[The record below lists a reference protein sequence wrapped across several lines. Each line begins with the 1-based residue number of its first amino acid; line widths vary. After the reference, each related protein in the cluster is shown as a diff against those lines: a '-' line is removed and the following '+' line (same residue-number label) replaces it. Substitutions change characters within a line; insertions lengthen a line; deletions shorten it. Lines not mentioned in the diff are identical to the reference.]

1 MVKYSNKKCPP
12 GVICFE
18 NITLTII
25 IILLVI
31 FGYLFYVNISKS
43 KGSSGQKIII
53 NQDVEERKSNS
64 PGYGIGFGSLASWLS
79 TPSYPYNNL
88 PIDTLY
94 NPLVPPLRDE
104 RYLVGDLVYAVP
116 PGRVPIN
123 VATSAVETSYRQIG
137 ILTPLNNSSKD
148 NILQLMGRPLFVR
161 RSKYQYY
168 AISNQHNN
176 VKLPVSVKGRSALND
191 NGVDELYNGDTV
203 YVEGYNQA
211 FKVTKYDDD
220 TIKYLPYI

>member
-1 MVKYSNKKCPP
+1 MAKFSNNKKCPP

-18 NITLTII
+18 NITLII
-25 IILLVI
+25 FVLLFII
-31 FGYLFYVNISKS
+31 FGYLFYVNVSRS
-43 KGSSGQKIII
+43 NSPNNSKIII
-53 NQDVEERKSNS
+53 KQEVEERNPKN
-64 PGYGIGFGSLASWLS
+64 PGYGGSLGSWFLS
-79 TPSYPYNNL
+79 PNYPYSNL
-88 PIDTLY
+88 PGDTLY

-104 RYLVGDLVYAVP
+104 RYLVADMTYVP

-123 VATSAVETSYRQIG
+123 VATSAVETNYRQIG

-148 NILQLMGRPLFVR
+148 NILQLMGRPLYVR

-176 VKLPVSVKGRSALND
+176 VKLPLSVKGRSALND

-203 YVEGYNQA
+203 YVEGYQQA

>member
-1 MVKYSNKKCPP
+1 MAKLMNKRCPP

-18 NITLTII
+18 NITLVIFL
-25 IILLVI
+25 ILFVL
-31 FGYLFYVNISKS
+31 FGYLFYVNVSRTNRPNN
-43 KGSSGQKIII
+43 QKIVI
-53 NQDVEERKSNS
+53 NQDVEERNTKNG
-64 PGYGIGFGSLASWLS
+64 GYGGYGGLGSWFLS
-79 TPSYPYNNL
+79 PNYPYSNL
-88 PIDTLY
+88 PGDTLY
-94 NPLVPPLRDE
+94 NPLIPPLRDE
-104 RYLVGDLVYAVP
+104 RYLVGGDMVFVP

-123 VATSAVETSYRQIG
+123 VATTAVETNYRQIG

-176 VKLPVSVKGRSALND
+176 VKLPISVKGRSALND

-203 YVEGYNQA
+203 YVEGYQHV

>member
-1 MVKYSNKKCPP
+1 MLYYMAKFSNNKKCPT

-18 NITLTII
+18 NVTLAIFLFVFI
-25 IILLVI
+25 I
-31 FGYLFYVNISKS
+31 FGYLFYLNVTRRN
-43 KGSSGQKIII
+43 SSNQKIII
-53 NQDVEERKSNS
+53 KQENEERNS
-64 PGYGIGFGSLASWLS
+64 GYQGSWFLS
-79 TPSYPYNNL
+79 PNYPYSNL
-88 PIDTLY
+88 PGDMLY

-104 RYLVGDLVYAVP
+104 RYLVSDLSFVP

-123 VATSAVETSYRQIG
+123 VSTTAVETNYRQIG

-148 NILQLMGRPLFVR
+148 NILQLMGRPLYVR

-176 VKLPVSVKGRSALND
+176 VKLPISVKGRSALND

-203 YVEGYNQA
+203 YVEGYQQA